1 MAIRMER
8 KYILRRMFIGLPLAL
23 MGAYAF
29 LKFAGLIIA
38 MLGVLT
44 GEFA

>member
-1 MAIRMER
+1 MTIRMER

-29 LKFAGLIIA
+29 LKLVGLIMA
-38 MLGVLT
+38 MLGVLI
-44 GEFA
+44 GEFV

>member
-1 MAIRMER
+1 MTIRMER

-44 GEFA
+44 GEFR

>member
-1 MAIRMER
+1 MVINMER
-8 KYILRRMFIGLPLAL
+8 KYVLRRMFIGLPLAL

-44 GEFA
+44 GEFV